1 MTLQLDEATA
11 SERLGGSMQTMA
23 AKIVCFH
30 AEPCARSSRSARA
43 PGVCADWRVGLAP
56 SLDRNA
62 GCQAPPGR
70 SRSPAVVWHVQAR
83 GLWLGAPEAGSHVAP
98 RSTRRARWLAPCS
111 PAEGGASTG
120 RVTGTCLVAAEGGF
134 NHITA
139 RPKNPKQTNTKQQPQ
154 KPHKNPGQS
163 HRENQ
168 YGLLVSPGVGTRQAM
183 GP

>member
-1 MTLQLDEATA
+1 MTLRLDEATA
-11 SERLGGSMQTMA
+11 SERLGGLMQTMA

-120 RVTGTCLVAAEGGF
+120 RVTGTCLVAAEGGS
-134 NHITA
+134 ITSLLLA
-139 RPKNPKQTNTKQQPQ
+139 KKPQTNKHKATTPKAPQ
-154 KPHKNPGQS
+154 KPRTVAP
-163 HRENQ
+163 
-168 YGLLVSPGVGTRQAM
+168 
-183 GP
+183 